1 MNAAFGLE
9 QGIYC
14 VDGGFLRMNLKNFME
29 EKLAPVAYKLAT
41 NKILLAVRNGLAMSM
56 PLIMAGSLLMIIAS
70 FPIQAWKDLLKDAGI
85 VGYLWK
91 GVDSSFGLV
100 SLIAAFGVAM
110 EYAKM
115 HDIDGLSAGIISVG
129 SFITLTPFVKGEAG
143 AGVPT
148 QFLGASGLFVALVVA
163 LVSSRVYIWF
173 IKRNIQITLPETVPP
188 AVARSFS
195 GIIPGI
201 VIISGWLAIFAT
213 LDAFGLPNMHILIQ
227 QILSKPVRLFTNNLL
242 GTCVVAGLNGLFW
255 FVGVHGAD
263 TVHTFFGPTWLEN
276 INANM
281 EAVKAGLPLPHIVT
295 NPFMM
300 NFVYIGGGGATL
312 GLVIVLAILA
322 RRKNAS
328 KQAKA
333 LAPITFTPGIFNI
346 NEPTIF
352 GVPVVLNFKLL
363 IPFVFTP
370 IVNAIITYTTMA
382 IGIVP
387 RTCAM
392 PTWTMPPI
400 LSGFFA
406 TGSIMGSILQIV
418 LIVIDILI
426 YAPFVMELEKDYKKL
441 EEAGEK
447 E

>member
-1 MNAAFGLE
+1 
-9 QGIYC
+9 
-14 VDGGFLRMNLKNFME
+14 MNLKDLME
-29 EKLAPVAYKLAT
+29 AKLAPIAFKLAN
-41 NKILLAVRNGLAMSM
+41 NKILLAIRNGLAMSM

-70 FPIQAWKDLLKDAGI
+70 FPVQAWKDLLKDSGI
-85 VGYLWK
+85 IGYLWK

-110 EYAKM
+110 EYAKQY
-115 HDIDGLSAGIISVG
+115 DVDGISAGIISVG
-129 SFITLTPFVKGEAG
+129 SFITLTPFVTGEDG

-148 QFLGASGLFVALVVA
+148 KFLGASGLFVALIIA
-163 LVSSRVYIWF
+163 LISARVFIWF
-173 IKRNIQITLPETVPP
+173 IKRKIQITLPETVPP

-201 VIISGWLAIFAT
+201 VIISGWLVVFAL
-213 LDAFGLPNMHILIQ
+213 LDALGLPNMHILIQ
-227 QILSKPVRLFTNNLL
+227 QILAKPVGLFTNNLL

-263 TVHTFFGPTWLEN
+263 TVHTIFAPTWMEN
-276 INANM
+276 IQANID
-281 EAVKAGLPLPHIVT
+281 AFKAGQALPHIVT

-300 NFVYIGGGGATL
+300 NFVYLGGGGATL
-312 GLVIVLAILA
+312 GLVIVLAIIA

-333 LAPITFTPGIFNI
+333 LAPITMSPGIFNI

-352 GVPVVLNFKLL
+352 GIPVVLNFKLL
-363 IPFVFTP
+363 LPFVFTP
-370 IVNAIITYTTMA
+370 IVNAIITYTTMS
-382 IGIVP
+382 IGLVP

-392 PTWTMPPI
+392 ATWTMPPV
-400 LSGFFA
+400 LSGFFV
-406 TGSIMGSILQIV
+406 TGSIAGSILQIV

-426 YAPFVMELEKDYKKL
+426 YAPFVLSVEQGYKKL
-441 EEAGEK
+441 EEAGEA